1 VKQAG
6 RDGEDPEPYDNF
18 AVLLASLWKAAAESG
33 Q

>member
-6 RDGEDPEPYDNF
+6 RDGEDPDPYDNF
-18 AVLLASLWKAAAESG
+18 AVLLASLWKAAAEPG